1 MYKLKILLT
10 LILIS
15 TKFMGQI
22 ILSQTNERFE
32 TYVNDIVKQNIGKR
46 LEFVFSSADSGKIE
60 KTETIKVDWEKEN
73 IIVVSQAST
82 DYGSTLNKIH
92 TDKYIYVD
100 GYFSDFVKE
109 KGNYLEVI
117 KTGAKNLVIKGYR
130 EGKLAIENKITLDSN
145 KETIFA
151 DHANYYAGTATKPV
165 RTITSYSK
173 KIIDNSTT
181 VTTQESNDITS
192 GVKKLNHK
200 FETTEIS
207 SFDKKTNTKTLTCK
221 TKATLSIGPQPD
233 SESERYE
240 IYDSA
245 GKIINVEYPDK
256 YLMTVIYK

>member
-1 MYKLKILLT
+1 MYRLKFILT

-46 LEFVFSSADSGKIE
+46 LEFIFSSADSGKIE
-60 KTETIKVDWEKEN
+60 KTETIKVDWEKGN
-73 IIVVSQAST
+73 IIVVNQAST
-82 DYGSTLNKIH
+82 DYGSTLDKVR
-92 TDKYIYVD
+92 TGKYIYID
-100 GYFSDFVKE
+100 GYFSDIVKE
-109 KGNYLEVI
+109 KGNYQEVI
-117 KTGAKNLVIKGYR
+117 KTGDKNFVIKNYR
-130 EGKLAIENKITLDSN
+130 DGKLAIENKITLDNN

-151 DHANYYAGTATKPV
+151 DHANYYAGSATKPV

-173 KIIDNSTT
+173 RVIGKFTM

-200 FETTEIS
+200 FETTEIT
-207 SFDKKTNTKTLTCK
+207 SFDKKTNIKTVTCK
-221 TKATLSIGPQPD
+221 TKTTLSIGPQ
-233 SESERYE
+233 SESESKRYAT
-240 IYDSA
+240 YDSA
-245 GKIINVEYPDK
+245 GKIIKVEYPDN